1 MTAAAWSAVLLGVT
15 IAVAFPIAVLL
26 VECLA
31 ALWPPR
37 RAETPASAASR
48 RIAVLI
54 PAHNEEASIAE
65 TVRAIRSQ
73 VLPEDAVVVVA
84 DNCTDATAERARG
97 AGAEVLERRDAERR
111 GKGYALAFGLRHVSS
126 RPPEI
131 VVFVDADTRVEPGA
145 IAALRGCAGETGR
158 PAQAVNLLAAPPD
171 AGPTA
176 LISSFAFLVK
186 NLVRPAG
193 LARLGV
199 PCLLL
204 GTGMAIPWKLI
215 DIDRLATGNIVEDMQ
230 LGIDLA
236 IAGTPPVLCLDARV
250 TGSLPSAG
258 KAALVQRTR
267 WEHGH
272 LGTLMTQSPRLLW
285 HGLTRARPRLLGMA
299 IDLGVPPL
307 ALLCLIWAFA
317 AAAAGLAAWRGWGSA
332 PAIVSEASGG
342 ALLLS
347 VFLAWVRHARR
358 HIPGTVLAL
367 APLYVLWK
375 IPVYLAFLFR
385 RQKSWVR
392 TPRDVPQSPQ

>member
-1 MTAAAWSAVLLGVT
+1 MTAAVWSAVLLGVT
-15 IAVAFPIAVLL
+15 IAVALPIAVLF

-37 RAETPASAASR
+37 RPEPPASATAP
-48 RIAVLI
+48 RIAVLV
-54 PAHNEEASIAE
+54 PAHNEESAIAE
-65 TVRAIRSQ
+65 TVRAIRAQ
-73 VLPEDAVVVVA
+73 VRADDAVLVVA
-84 DNCTDATAERARG
+84 DNCTDQTAARARE
-97 AGAEVLERRDAERR
+97 AGAEVLERRDAELR
-111 GKGYALAFGLRHVSS
+111 GKGYALAFGLRHLSS

-145 IAALRGCAGETGR
+145 ISALRGCAGETGR
-158 PAQAVNLLAAPPD
+158 PAQAVYLLDAPRD
-171 AGPTA
+171 AGPTTQ
-176 LISSFAFLVK
+176 ISSFAFLVK

-199 PCLLL
+199 PCLLV

-215 DIDRLATGNIVEDMQ
+215 DIDRMATGNIVEDMQ
-230 LGIDLA
+230 MGIDLA
-236 IAGTPPVLCLDARV
+236 IAGAPPVLCLDARV

-258 KAALVQRTR
+258 GAALVQRTR

-272 LGTLMTQSPRLLW
+272 LGTLLTQTPRLLW
-285 HGLTRARPRLLGMA
+285 HGLTRARLRLLGMA

-307 ALLCLIWAFA
+307 ALLCLMWSFV
-317 AAAAGLAAWRGWGSA
+317 AAAAGLAAWRGLGLL

-358 HIPGTVLAL
+358 QIPGTVLVL

-392 TPRDVPQSPQ
+392 TPRDVPESPR

>member
-1 MTAAAWSAVLLGVT
+1 MTPALWNAVLLAVT
-15 IAVAFPIAVLL
+15 IAVAFPIAVLF

-37 RAETPASAASR
+37 RTEPPASATAGR
-48 RIAVLI
+48 VAVLI
-54 PAHNEEASIAE
+54 PAHNEEAAIAE

-73 VLPEDAVVVVA
+73 VGPDDAVLVVA
-84 DNCTDATAERARG
+84 DNCTDATAARARD
-97 AGAEVLERRDAERR
+97 AGAEVLERRDAEQR
-111 GKGYALAFGLRHVSS
+111 GKGYALAFGLRHLSA

-131 VVFVDADTRVEPGA
+131 VVFIDADTRVEAGA
-145 IAALRGCAGETGR
+145 IPALRGCAGETGR
-158 PAQAVNLLAAPPD
+158 PAQAVNLLDAPPD

-250 TGSLPSAG
+250 MGSLPSAG
-258 KAALVQRTR
+258 RAALVQRTR

-272 LGTLMTQSPRLLW
+272 LGTLLTQTPRLLW
-285 HGLTRARPRLLGMA
+285 HGLTRARLRLLGMA

-307 ALLCLIWAFA
+307 ALLCLMWSFVAG
-317 AAAAGLAAWRGWGSA
+317 AAGLAAWRGLGLL

-347 VFLAWVRHARR
+347 VFLAWVRHGRR
-358 HIPGTVLAL
+358 HIPGTVLVL

-392 TPRDVPQSPQ
+392 TPRDLPESPR